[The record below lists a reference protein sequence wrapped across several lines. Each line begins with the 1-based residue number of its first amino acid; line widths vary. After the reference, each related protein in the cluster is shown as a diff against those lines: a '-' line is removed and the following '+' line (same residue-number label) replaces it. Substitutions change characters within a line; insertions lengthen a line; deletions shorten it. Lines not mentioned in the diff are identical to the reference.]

1 MPRVALDWH
10 SVTRIVLIDVDLR
23 KFTQIIKANS
33 RSRIDQSAGRRDHKH
48 TGRSTRGPRKCIC
61 VGNFSAKIEA
71 AQKGEHV
78 RDWRATFRSQLSG
91 EWKLRLVAQNH
102 LGSFTPGISGRE
114 KENPMAD
121 ALLHAGDFP
130 RARSRVQPYIPSL
143 LFKSGM
149 ENIVA
154 CVGTGHS
161 NPATVTIGTVTTV
174 TDTTV
179 TVTTS
184 MAAPVMHVPTSYV
197 LERRRPEPLGSTGK
211 RSRIPISGCLQ

>member
-1 MPRVALDWH
+1 SPLETPLLQNH
-10 SVTRIVLIDVDLR
+10 FHPR
-23 KFTQIIKANS
+23 KFTQILHANS
-33 RSRIDQSAGRRDHKH
+33 HSPIDPFAGPPYHKPPRSSPRR
-48 TGRSTRGPRKCIC
+48 PRKCIC
-61 VGNFSAKIEA
+61 VGNLSAKIEA

-130 RARSRVQPYIPSL
+130 CGRSRAQPYIPSL
-143 LFKSGM
+143 LFKSRM

-161 NPATVTIGTVTTV
+161 NPATVTIGMVTTV

-197 LERRRPEPLGSTGK
+197 LERRRPEPLGSTGNS
-211 RSRIPISGCLQ
+211 SRIPISGCRR